1 MKPRGECTFLRLFC
15 AARERNLCA
24 VFYCLNKALKGVIGM
39 TLNLLFVTV
48 TFKKKQESFEE
59 AEHNCNVTK
68 QYEQTKTKQH
78 YLSNIY

>member
-1 MKPRGECTFLRLFC
+1 
-15 AARERNLCA
+15 
-24 VFYCLNKALKGVIGM
+24 M